1 MTYFFQN
8 ISFRPTC
15 SLMLLS
21 WLVLLNP
28 SCSSRNSSKVEA
40 FARNI
45 SSRYIKF
52 FLLLYFHENFEK
64 CILLTRYIS
73 FSGIYNSFNF
83 FLSSRCFTFCPTL
96 WSFPPKKFLTNFSCW
111 LSLQGSKSVPS
122 ASEFKYTLDWG
133 ENPHLGPR
141 VWV

>member
-1 MTYFFQN
+1 MGYLFWAPDPLIDRFYEKVNLMSMISSFSRNFVNNDVFFFQN

-83 FLSSRCFTFCPTL
+83 FCHLDALRFAQHFDHSHRRSS
-96 WSFPPKKFLTNFSCW
+96 
-111 LSLQGSKSVPS
+111 
-122 ASEFKYTLDWG
+122 
-133 ENPHLGPR
+133 
-141 VWV
+141 